1 MSIPYTTEQCVELL
15 ERQKERLDDARRRK
29 GEIPDDSKKPKE
41 LVESHWRALKWI
53 KEKRHPGDTF
63 IVDSSIIAPYY
74 PPSTASP
81 GCLTEMH
88 IKELQLETHHRG
100 SYLILTTN
108 VPPINVAGVIISVMR
123 DEFDNMVM
131 TSHHYVNAESLFL
144 GGIFMIKEPYFT
156 IRSDGDYHVRVD
168 HVTDMVHVC
177 AVLHWIPSSLRTHDE
192 SGSMTTSDWKRKGD
206 REMKGNNYIAAVM
219 A

>member
-1 MSIPYTTEQCVELL
+1 MSIPYTTKECVALL
-15 ERQKERLDDARRRK
+15 ESQKKRLDNARRRK
-29 GEIPDDSKKPKE
+29 GEIPDDSQKPQE
-41 LVESHWRALKWI
+41 LVESHWRTSKWI
-53 KEKRHPGDTF
+53 KEKSHPGDNF

-81 GCLTEMH
+81 GSLTKMH

-100 SYLILTTN
+100 SYLILRTN
-108 VPPINVAGVIISVMR
+108 VPPIKVAGVIISVMR
-123 DEFDNMVM
+123 DELHNMVM

-168 HVTDMVHVC
+168 HVTDMIHVC
-177 AVLHWIPSSLRTHDE
+177 AVSHWIPSNLRTHDD
-192 SGSMTTSDWKRKGD
+192 SSSMTSDWKRKGD
-206 REMKGNNYIAAVM
+206 RELDHRNYIAAVM